1 MLRRLLLP
9 FLVAV
14 ALVAPIAAPAPAAAQ
29 SAPEA
34 VASDVNAFWAG
45 EFAAAG
51 LAYSPP
57 GFVSVTGESST
68 ACGLI
73 SPDIIG
79 PAAYCLLNSTIYY
92 SPAYLNLYASE
103 ADPTAYFVIIA
114 HEWGHHVQLLL
125 GSDATISPET
135 EQQADCASG
144 AYLADAV
151 ARGFAPAGSINRGTF
166 LSITAGDPTFLPDGF
181 QSHGNGAYR
190 GISFMQGYMNG
201 LDACGLL

>member
-68 ACGLI
+68 
-73 SPDIIG
+73 
-79 PAAYCLLNSTIYY
+79 
-92 SPAYLNLYASE
+92 
-103 ADPTAYFVIIA
+103 
-114 HEWGHHVQLLL
+114 
-125 GSDATISPET
+125 
-135 EQQADCASG
+135 
-144 AYLADAV
+144 
-151 ARGFAPAGSINRGTF
+151 
-166 LSITAGDPTFLPDGF
+166 
-181 QSHGNGAYR
+181 
-190 GISFMQGYMNG
+190 
-201 LDACGLL
+201 